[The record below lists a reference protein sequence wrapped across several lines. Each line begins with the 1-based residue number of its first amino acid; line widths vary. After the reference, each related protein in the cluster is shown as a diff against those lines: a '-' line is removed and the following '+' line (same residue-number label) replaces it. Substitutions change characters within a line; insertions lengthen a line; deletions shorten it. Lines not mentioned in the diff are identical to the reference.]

1 MVSLDIISIN
11 WFIWTEDQSAYEFA
25 SLYASVIIGGQRGI
39 RDISFSE
46 ASLSGTPDFTLV
58 VILRRRL
65 IMYGNSGLFCAVGDG
80 NRQFIWMGMTILTA
94 GGRGGFFN
102 GICYIF

>member
-80 NRQFIWMGMTILTA
+80 RSAIHLDGNDITHRGRQGRIL
-94 GGRGGFFN
+94 
-102 GICYIF
+102 